1 MNLEGIMVSE
11 ISQTEKDK
19 YNVISGT
26 SKKTELR
33 ETAEWW
39 FPGAG
44 RWWGKMGRNWNHE
57 NLEVWRRG
65 CVGLWLRHLRKGS

>member
-1 MNLEGIMVSE
+1 MLVTTWMKLEGIMVNE

-19 YNVISGT
+19 YSVISGT

-44 RWWGKMGRNWNHE
+44 GWWGKMGRNWSEGTNCQSE
-57 NLEVWRRG
+57 AE
-65 CVGLWLRHLRKGS
+65 

>member
-1 MNLEGIMVSE
+1 MVNE

-19 YNVISGT
+19 YSVISGT

-44 RWWGKMGRNWNHE
+44 GWWGKMGRNWSEGTNFQSE
-57 NLEVWRRG
+57 AE
-65 CVGLWLRHLRKGS
+65 